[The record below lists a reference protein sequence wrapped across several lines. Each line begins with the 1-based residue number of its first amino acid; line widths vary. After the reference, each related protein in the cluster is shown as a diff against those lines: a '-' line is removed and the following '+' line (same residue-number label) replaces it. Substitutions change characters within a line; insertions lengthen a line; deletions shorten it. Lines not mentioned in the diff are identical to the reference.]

1 MSGRMRHRS
10 VRQGLAAVL
19 LGAMLGG
26 ATPALAGVGLAV
38 VLDVPRAVKVGE
50 SDLEGTL
57 TIISANSEV
66 DEAITNLVFDI
77 SLTPSC
83 GSRALSGD
91 CPSGSEDRGVFMIDP
106 IAIGRDGSACGGTV
120 FSVTARDHETGE
132 VTFNA
137 PEGFI
142 TLGPVAGLQSARQC
156 IIDFTFSVT
165 AFPTKDSALA
175 AQMPATRQGAS
186 ETTAHV
192 SAWAMSTGGLRPG
205 VGGNLTTIDVE

>member
-1 MSGRMRHRS
+1 MSGRMRRRS
-10 VRQGLAAVL
+10 VGQGLAVVL
-19 LGAMLGG
+19 LGAILGG

-50 SDLEGTL
+50 SELEGTL
-57 TIISANSEV
+57 TIISANSER
-66 DEAITNLVFDI
+66 DEAVSNLVFDI
-77 SLTPSC
+77 SLTASC
-83 GSRALSGD
+83 GSRAVSGD

-106 IAIGRDGSACGGTV
+106 VAIGREGSACGGTV
-120 FSVTARDHETGE
+120 FSVMVRDTETGE
-132 VTFNA
+132 VTFNT

-142 TLGPVAGLQSARQC
+142 TLGPVAGLPDARQC

-165 AFPTKDSALA
+165 AFPTKDSALT
-175 AQMPATRQGAS
+175 AQLPATRQGAS

-205 VGGNLTTIDVE
+205 VGGNLTTIEVE